1 VSLIEPDGHHAL
13 PRLGRVLRAVPPPPT
28 RVADLCARQ
37 LLEAALLKISRKS
50 PEAAGDLVT
59 VVVSLCECDWTTMA
73 ARVESLR
80 AAPRSSSSVA
90 YRTKR
95 YLDGNYRTPCRLID
109 VAKGVGASTRVVTRE
124 FSASYRRSI
133 HRYLIGIRL
142 RTALDMLSSSDEKMT
157 SIAAAVGF
165 GHVSVMYRHFR
176 ALCGAAPGVFR
187 SSGPE
192 AAAAKARIDAD
203 LSGTC
208 QTVDDCVTT

>member
-1 VSLIEPDGHHAL
+1 
-13 PRLGRVLRAVPPPPT
+13 
-28 RVADLCARQ
+28 
-37 LLEAALLKISRKS
+37 
-50 PEAAGDLVT
+50 
-59 VVVSLCECDWTTMA
+59 
-73 ARVESLR
+73 
-80 AAPRSSSSVA
+80 VA

-124 FSASYRRSI
+124 FSASYHRSI
-133 HRYLIGIRL
+133 HRYLIGIRV
-142 RTALDMLSSSDEKMT
+142 RSALDMLSSSDEKMT

-187 SSGPE
+187 NSHPE
-192 AAAAKARIDAD
+192 ASAAQARIDAD

-208 QTVDDCVTT
+208 QKVDDSVTT